1 MWKPC
6 GIFATGRNQLPPP
19 IKVELLPHDLQ
30 WGENAAVESKALASV
45 MGSTLLTVL
54 HVGSTAIP
62 GIRAKPI
69 LDLIPVVKSLSELDR
84 HRADIEA
91 LGYEWWGE
99 FGLPGRRHCT
109 RADPATTRRLI
120 QLHCYAEGSPE
131 IARHLAF
138 RDYLRENPDIA
149 AAYDQEKARCQN
161 LHPDNSHAYSD
172 CKGAW
177 IRKAE
182 ALANRRPDGSSQNA

>member
-1 MWKPC
+1 
-6 GIFATGRNQLPPP
+6 
-19 IKVELLPHDLQ
+19 LLPHDPQ
-30 WGENAAVESKALASV
+30 WAEKAAVESRALAFA

-69 LDLIPVVKSLSELDR
+69 LDLIPVVTNLSELDR

-91 LGYEWWGE
+91 LGYQWWGE
-99 FGLPGRRHCT
+99 FGLSGRRYCT

-120 QLHCYAEGSPE
+120 QLHCFVEGSPE

-149 AAYDQEKARCQN
+149 AAYDQEEAHCQN

-172 CKGAW
+172 CKSAW

-182 ALANRRPDGSSQNA
+182 AEAVANWKPDGPSQSF